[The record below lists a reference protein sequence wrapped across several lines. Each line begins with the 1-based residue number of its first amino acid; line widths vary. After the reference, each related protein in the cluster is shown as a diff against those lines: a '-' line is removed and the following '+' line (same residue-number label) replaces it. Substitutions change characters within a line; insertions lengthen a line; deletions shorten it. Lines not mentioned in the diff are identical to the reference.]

1 MSYIK
6 AYSQMVETEVTRDAW
21 DETYFSLLSLKEH
34 LQALPGW
41 LNFKVWAHDLENG
54 NIRLIA
60 VTNWETVDHLSQ
72 WLNSAKTVDAILRAM
87 EPPPANLDIDLYEE
101 IL

>member
-6 AYSQMVETEVTRDAW
+6 AYSQVVEAEMPRNAW
-21 DETYFSLLSLKEH
+21 DEAYFSLLSLKGH

-41 LNFKVWAHDLENG
+41 LSFNLWAHDLENG

-60 VTNWETVDHLSQ
+60 VTNWETTDHLFQ
-72 WLNSAKTVDAILRAM
+72 WLDSARTVEAILRTM
-87 EPPPANLDIDLYEE
+87 EPPPAALEIDLYEE